1 MTGAKLLSTRA
12 MCLPTPWPGKDLIP
26 TKRSDSISLWQPS
39 LGGEVATRSAWQ
51 PSIKPVREGQ
61 PPRSPGVL
69 TRPCMQQRSPRGDKE
84 DRGGVRWGAGGE
96 AQAGGG
102 VGGDEVEG
110 YYKAASPRGIS
121 VHEGWTSPLYYT
133 QTRHKSPVLPGCL
146 PCCPL
151 PFLHP
156 AWLPYR
162 PAFFPLTSAALTLS
176 FASPRT
182 MSLQIQS

>member
-1 MTGAKLLSTRA
+1 MATLR
-12 MCLPTPWPGKDLIP
+12 
-26 TKRSDSISLWQPS
+26 
-39 LGGEVATRSAWQ
+39 VATTQIACTGRSCCATQQ
-51 PSIKPVREGQ
+51 PVREITFCIKPVREGQ

-162 PAFFPLTSAALTLS
+162 PAFFPLTSAALALS